1 MINEKATKMLN
12 ELRKSHEW
20 CCIKLVSDYCYV
32 WNVVLTRGHPHND
45 DHKPTIW
52 GMSCEDINEAIE
64 SAYNQAIEYLE
75 KEDEN

>member
-45 DHKPTIW
+45 DHKPTI
-52 GMSCEDINEAIE
+52 
-64 SAYNQAIEYLE
+64 
-75 KEDEN
+75 